1 MKKKNEGYSGIKNFK
16 KGKNKDGLLLVEFNL
31 EDNGHSISISLS
43 TRPNKNITMI
53 IKAEKYLL
61 EQVVSG
67 LLPYSVEAPINSL
80 YLLLN
85 EEIDKSAIY
94 NTVWEIVYGM
104 RKLSKWTFISGNEY
118 QGGDFGALKYIR

>member
-1 MKKKNEGYSGIKNFK
+1 MKKNEGYSGIRNFK
-16 KGKNKDGLLLVEFNL
+16 KGETKDGLLLVEFNL
-31 EDNGHSISISLS
+31 ENNGHSISISLS

-53 IKAEKYLL
+53 IKSGKYLL

-67 LLPYSVEAPINSL
+67 LLPYSVEAPVNSL

-85 EEIDKSAIY
+85 EEIDKGAIY
-94 NTVWEIVYGM
+94 NTIWEIVYGM

>member
-1 MKKKNEGYSGIKNFK
+1 MKKNEGYSGIRNFE
-16 KGKNKDGLLLVEFNL
+16 KGENKDGLLLVEFNL
-31 EDNGHSISISLS
+31 ENNGHSISISLS

-53 IKAEKYLL
+53 IKSGKHLL

-67 LLPYSVEAPINSL
+67 LLPYSVEAPVNSL

-104 RKLSKWTFISGNEY
+104 RKLSRWTFISDNEY

>member
-1 MKKKNEGYSGIKNFK
+1 MKRKNEGYSGIKNFK
-16 KGKNKDGLLLVEFNL
+16 KGKNKDGLLLIEFNL
-31 EDNGHSISISLS
+31 ENNGHSISISLS

-53 IKAEKYLL
+53 IKSGKHLL

-67 LLPYSVEAPINSL
+67 LLPYSVEAPVNSL

-85 EEIDKSAIY
+85 EEIDKNAIY

-104 RKLSKWTFISGNEY
+104 RKLSRWTFISGDEY
-118 QGGDFGALKYIR
+118 QGGDFGATKYIR

>member
-1 MKKKNEGYSGIKNFK
+1 MKRKNEGYSGIKNFK
-16 KGKNKDGLLLVEFNL
+16 ESLNKDGLLMVEFNL
-31 EDNGHSISISLS
+31 ESNGHNIFISLS

-53 IKAEKYLL
+53 IRAGKHLS

-67 LLPYSVEAPINSL
+67 LLPYSVEAPTKSL

-85 EEIDKSAIY
+85 EEIDENAVY
-94 NTVWEIVYGM
+94 NTVWELVLGM
-104 RKLSKWTFISGNEY
+104 RKLANWSFMSRNEY

>member
-1 MKKKNEGYSGIKNFK
+1 MKKNEGYSGIRNFK

-31 EDNGHSISISLS
+31 ENNGHSISISLS

-53 IKAEKYLL
+53 IKSGKHLL

-67 LLPYSVEAPINSL
+67 LLPYSVEAPVNSL

-85 EEIDKSAIY
+85 EEIDKGAIY
-94 NTVWEIVYGM
+94 NTIWEIVYGM

>member
-1 MKKKNEGYSGIKNFK
+1 MKKNEGCSGIRNFK
-16 KGKNKDGLLLVEFNL
+16 KGENKDGLLLVEFNL
-31 EDNGHSISISLS
+31 ENNGHSISISLS

-53 IKAEKYLL
+53 IKSGKHLL

-67 LLPYSVEAPINSL
+67 LLPYSVEAPVNSL